1 MDRRQLICTWKNID
15 ATRVKRGL
23 ERVILKIRT
32 GGDSNDKIRKLHDL
46 FGFKAMGNALQGGL
60 CAGCIYRTEE
70 FVNIGMEARTGQRG
84 ARDLPESIHVEHTVP
99 VAALANHLSMLAC
112 RGESDQSLQKFLI
125 SHSIATAVQRKQGHV
140 LPKGIV
146 AQGYARRA
154 VDFEENLPFKRYT
167 PDTSILNIL
176 SGEKIDL
183 ASFSFSDHQ
192 VAMVKLLDECG
203 NLELRQLIIPL
214 LE

>member
-15 ATRVKRGL
+15 AMHVLRGL

-46 FGFKAMGNALQGGL
+46 FGFKAWGNALQGGL

-70 FVNIGMEARTGQRG
+70 FINIGMEARTGQRG
-84 ARDLPESIHVEHTVP
+84 ARHLPESIHVEHTVP

-125 SHSIATAVQRKQGHV
+125 SHSVATAVQRKQGHV
-140 LPKGIV
+140 VPTGIV
-146 AQGYARRA
+146 AQGFARRA
-154 VDFEENLPFKRYT
+154 VDFETNRPFERYESN
-167 PDTSILNIL
+167 SILNIL
-176 SGEKIDL
+176 SDEKIDL
-183 ASFSFSDHQ
+183 ASFSFSDHRA
-192 VAMVKLLDECG
+192 AMVELLDECG
-203 NLELRQLIIPL
+203 NLGLQQLLIPL
-214 LE
+214 LD